1 MSRVVLMG
9 IATEFPSESRLIRM
23 FALKRALV
31 RAMRLFRMSS
41 ESLKQAHLRGDMTF
55 GQVVRAVATEMQES
69 QAPTS
74 TKAADLVGSQ
84 DKKKN

>member
-9 IATEFPSESRLIRM
+9 IATEFPRESRLIRM

-41 ESLKQAHLRGDMTF
+41 ESLKEAHLRGELTF
-55 GQVVRAVATEMQES
+55 GQVVRAVATES
-69 QAPTS
+69 QAPTK
-74 TKAADLVGSQ
+74 TKPEGNGNVKRESR
-84 DKKKN
+84 